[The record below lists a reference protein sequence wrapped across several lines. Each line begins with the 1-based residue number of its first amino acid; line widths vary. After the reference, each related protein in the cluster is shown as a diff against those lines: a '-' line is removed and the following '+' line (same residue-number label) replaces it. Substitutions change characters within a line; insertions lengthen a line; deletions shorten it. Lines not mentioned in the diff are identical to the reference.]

1 MADCLQLSWAEHV
14 MPNQV
19 NSGIDLQALQSDRQC
34 ESPGVAT
41 VKTLDMTNSWRV
53 LGFSL
58 IETLFVLLV
67 LAILCG
73 TAVSSFQSLQVRA
86 QVQAASQAFLSDVL
100 SARTEALRRERRVTL
115 CAAALDSGARA
126 TPPTA
131 CAASGGASA
140 WHQGWLVFEDVNS
153 NGLWDHGEALLQQR
167 ARLHASVSA
176 TGNATVA
183 RYVSFGP
190 SGRSLTL
197 NGAFQAGTITLCAR
211 GASGEDAWLLV
222 VNAVGRSRLDKGQ
235 MAICP

>member
-1 MADCLQLSWAEHV
+1 
-14 MPNQV
+14 
-19 NSGIDLQALQSDRQC
+19 
-34 ESPGVAT
+34 
-41 VKTLDMTNSWRV
+41 
-53 LGFSL
+53 
-58 IETLFVLLV
+58 
-67 LAILCG
+67 
-73 TAVSSFQSLQVRA
+73 
-86 QVQAASQAFLSDVL
+86 
-100 SARTEALRRERRVTL
+100 
-115 CAAALDSGARA
+115 
-126 TPPTA
+126 
-131 CAASGGASA
+131 
-140 WHQGWLVFEDVNS
+140 LVFEDVNN
-153 NGLWDHGEALLQQR
+153 NGLWDTGEALLQQR

>member
-1 MADCLQLSWAEHV
+1 
-14 MPNQV
+14 MPTQAT
-19 NSGIDLQALQSDRQC
+19 SGIDLQPPPTDRQC
-34 ESPGVAT
+34 ERLGVAP
-41 VKTLDMTNSWRV
+41 VKTLGMTNSWRV

-73 TAVSSFQSLQVRA
+73 TAVSSFQTLQVRT
-86 QVQAASQAFLSDVL
+86 QVQAASQSLLSDVL

-115 CAAALDSGARA
+115 CAAALDPGARA
-126 TPPTA
+126 TLPTA

-153 NGLWDHGEALLQQR
+153 NGLWDTGEALLQQR
-167 ARLHASVSA
+167 MRLHMSISA
-176 TGNATVA
+176 TGNTTVA

-211 GASGEDAWLLV
+211 GATDAEAWLLV
-222 VNAVGRSRLDKGQ
+222 VNAVGRSRLDKEQ
-235 MAICP
+235 MALCLLVP

>member
-1 MADCLQLSWAEHV
+1 
-14 MPNQV
+14 MPNQAT
-19 NSGIDLQALQSDRQC
+19 SGIGLQPPQTDRQC
-34 ESPGVAT
+34 ESLGLVP
-41 VKTLDMTNSWRV
+41 VKTLGMTNSWRV

-67 LAILCG
+67 LAILSG
-73 TAVSSFQSLQVRA
+73 TAVFSFQSLQVRA
-86 QVQAASQAFLSDVL
+86 QVQSASQSLLSDVL

-115 CAAALDSGARA
+115 CAAFLDTGARA
-126 TPPTA
+126 TLPTA

-153 NGLWDHGEALLQQR
+153 NGVWDTGETVLQQR

-211 GASGEDAWLLV
+211 GARGEEAWLLV

-235 MAICP
+235 IALCL

>member
-1 MADCLQLSWAEHV
+1 
-14 MPNQV
+14 MPNQAT
-19 NSGIDLQALQSDRQC
+19 SGIGLQPPQTDRQC
-34 ESPGVAT
+34 EGLRRPS
-41 VKTLDMTNSWRV
+41 VKTLGMTNSCRV

-73 TAVSSFQSLQVRA
+73 TAVFSFQSLQVRA
-86 QVQAASQAFLSDVL
+86 QVQAASQALLSDVL

-115 CAAALDSGARA
+115 CAAALDTGARA

-131 CAASGGASA
+131 CAPSAGASA

-153 NGLWDHGEALLQQR
+153 NGLWDTGEVLLQQR
-167 ARLHASVSA
+167 MRLHASVSA

-211 GASGEDAWLLV
+211 GSSGEEAWLLV

-235 MAICP
+235 IAVCS

>member
-1 MADCLQLSWAEHV
+1 
-14 MPNQV
+14 MPNQAT
-19 NSGIDLQALQSDRQC
+19 SGIGLQPPQTDRQC
-34 ESPGVAT
+34 ESLGLAP
-41 VKTLDMTNSWRV
+41 VKTLGMTNSWRV

-67 LAILCG
+67 LAILSG
-73 TAVSSFQSLQVRA
+73 TAVFSFQSLQVRV
-86 QVQAASQAFLSDVL
+86 QVQAASQALLSDVL
-100 SARTEALRRERRVTL
+100 SARTEALRREMRVTL
-115 CAAALDSGARA
+115 CAAAPDASARA
-126 TPPTA
+126 TLPTA
-131 CAASGGASA
+131 CAASGSASA

-153 NGLWDHGEALLQQR
+153 NGVWDIGETLLQQR
-167 ARLHASVSA
+167 ARLHASVLA

-211 GASGEDAWLLV
+211 GASGEEAWLLV

-235 MAICP
+235 MALCL

>member
-1 MADCLQLSWAEHV
+1 
-14 MPNQV
+14 
-19 NSGIDLQALQSDRQC
+19 
-34 ESPGVAT
+34 
-41 VKTLDMTNSWRV
+41 
-53 LGFSL
+53 L

-73 TAVSSFQSLQVRA
+73 TALSSFQSLQVRA
-86 QVQAASQAFLSDVL
+86 QVQAASQALLSDVL